1 MRLEETTI
9 TEGRRNLPHLV
20 KKVAGSGEDEVVVV
34 ICKRGMPQ
42 AALVSVAEL
51 RRFYRWRSEQN
62 TARTEDSREDERREQ
77 GTVGHVRESPAA
89 PEGFTQQAD
98 SPVESERQL
107 AHTETPA
114 ARPPTQEPLGAEAPV
129 QQERQHLNDAMTREN
144 ADGLYEISLKQGM
157 QSQGRVTSN
166 AVSLATSAAEDD
178 RC

>member
-9 TEGRRNLPHLV
+9 TEGRRNLPQLV

-34 ICKRGMPQ
+34 ICKRGLPQ

-51 RRFYRWRSEQN
+51 RGFFRWRSEQN
-62 TARTEDSREDERREQ
+62 RAQTEDSQKNERREQ
-77 GTVGHVRESPAA
+77 ETIEDVRESPAA

-157 QSQGRVTSN
+157 QSQGRVTSDG
-166 AVSLATSAAEDD
+166 VSLANPAAEED